1 MLLSRRGPEPV
12 VDLGF
17 GRLPLTTLEMA
28 RCLRRLNP
36 TLPFLGVEID
46 PERVSAAQAYAG
58 EGMAFRRGGF
68 NIPLEGPPARLI
80 RAMNVL
86 RQYPEEEA
94 LPAHQQLVDQL
105 MPGGLLVE
113 GTSSPFGRRIV
124 VNLIRRD
131 ASGEARLEGL
141 LFSTNFKEGFSP
153 ELFPP
158 VLPKQLIHRHVPGE
172 AIHDFFECW
181 RDATSRTR
189 YTLTFGVR
197 QHFVQSARVLA
208 ETYPTVRIRDS
219 WLREGFLY
227 WASPPYP

>member
-1 MLLSRRGPEPV
+1 MLLSRRGPEAV

-28 RCLRRLNP
+28 RRMRELNP
-36 TLPFLGVEID
+36 TLPILGIEID
-46 PERVSAAQAYAG
+46 PERVAAAQAYASPG
-58 EGMAFRRGGF
+58 ISFARGGF
-68 NIPLEGPPARLI
+68 NIPLGGHRARLI

-86 RQYPEEEA
+86 RQYPEAEA
-94 LPAHQQLVDQL
+94 LPAHQQLIDQL
-105 MPGGLLVE
+105 IDGGLLVE

-124 VNLIRRD
+124 INLIRRLP
-131 ASGEARLEGL
+131 SGAPHLEGL
-141 LFSTNFKEGFSP
+141 LFSTNFKEGFTP

-172 AIHDFFECW
+172 EIFAFFECW
-181 RDATSRTR
+181 RAAASRTR
-189 YTLTFGVR
+189 YSLTFGVR

-208 ETYPTVRIRDS
+208 ETYPTISLRDR

-227 WASPPYP
+227 WARPPYP